1 MLIYIKIIN
10 IVKGGYNMKEWTNP
24 EINELGVESTEHG
37 YEVTDKIDDVYVDAD
52 TKFKYY
58 SFS

>member
-1 MLIYIKIIN
+1 
-10 IVKGGYNMKEWTNP
+10 MKEWTNP

-37 YEVTDKIDDVYVDAD
+37 YEVTDKIDDIYVDQ
-52 TKFKYY
+52 FKYY

>member
-1 MLIYIKIIN
+1 
-10 IVKGGYNMKEWTNP
+10 MKEWTNP

-37 YEVTDKIDDVYVDAD
+37 YVVTDKIDDIYVDPV